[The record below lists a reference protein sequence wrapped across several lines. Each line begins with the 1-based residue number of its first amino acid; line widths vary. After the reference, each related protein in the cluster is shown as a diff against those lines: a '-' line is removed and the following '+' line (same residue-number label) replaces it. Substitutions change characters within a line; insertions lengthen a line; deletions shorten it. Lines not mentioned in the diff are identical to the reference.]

1 VLRLVIVPRLR
12 TAVRFDIE
20 ATRPD
25 TGTYAREWIDKTF
38 APGTKFAVERFT
50 PVLDPK
56 KYGIV
61 QESRLVNRSVRSYRD
76 EGVQYLIVSSMA
88 YDRYSPEHNQTKSYV
103 KLFALCPVVATF
115 DPVANQR
122 VGPTIKILRVP
133 PSGGG
138 DEGAA
143 P

>member
-1 VLRLVIVPRLR
+1 MLSLVIVPPLR

-25 TGTYAREWIDKTF
+25 TGTFAREWIDKTF
-38 APGTKFAVERFT
+38 PPGTKFAVERFT

-56 KYGIV
+56 RYQIV

-88 YDRYSPEHNQTKSYV
+88 YTRYAAEHNQTKSYA
-103 KLFALCPVVATF
+103 KLFALCPVVAEF
-115 DPVANQR
+115 SPIENQR
-122 VGPTIKILRVP
+122 VGPTIRILQIPANVSAEQGP
-133 PSGGG
+133 
-138 DEGAA
+138 
-143 P
+143 